1 MPSSDLILALLA
13 ATLLFAYMPG
23 PALLY
28 TAAQTVARGRK
39 AGLMAAFGLHIGG
52 YLHVGAAAAGLSAL
66 FHAVPSMYLFVK
78 LVGAGYLVLLG
89 SKMIWRA
96 FKVEKGAVNPMATA
110 QKTGRRAF
118 AESVTVEVLNPKT
131 ALFFIAFLPQFVD
144 PAAAYHIWV
153 QFLIL
158 GTIVNVILASADLV
172 CVYFA
177 GIIVDKLRQSNRIAR
192 IMEGLGGGILVGLG
206 ASLAFHRN

>member
-13 ATLLFAYMPG
+13 ATVLFAYMPG

-28 TAAQTVARGRK
+28 AAAQTVARGRK

-66 FHAVPSMYLFVK
+66 FHAVPSMYVFVK
-78 LVGAGYLVLLG
+78 VVGAGYLVLLG
-89 SKMIWRA
+89 VKMIWRA
-96 FKVEKGAVNPMATA
+96 FTVAKEMLNPITA
-110 QKTGRRAF
+110 SQKSGRRAF
-118 AESVTVEVLNPKT
+118 VESVTVEVFNPKT

-144 PAAAYHIWV
+144 PSAAFPIWL

-158 GTIVNVILASADLV
+158 GTIVNVILA
-172 CVYFA
+172 
-177 GIIVDKLRQSNRIAR
+177 
-192 IMEGLGGGILVGLG
+192 
-206 ASLAFHRN
+206 

>member
-1 MPSSDLILALLA
+1 
-13 ATLLFAYMPG
+13 MPG

-28 TAAQTVARGRK
+28 AAAQTVARGRK

-66 FHAVPSMYLFVK
+66 FHAVPSMYMIVK
-78 LVGAGYLVLLG
+78 VIGASYLVWLG
-89 SKMIWRA
+89 TKMIWRA
-96 FKVEKGAVNPMATA
+96 FTVEKETLNPVTFSL
-110 QKTGRRAF
+110 KSGRRALI
-118 AESVTVEVLNPKT
+118 ESVTVEALNPKT

-144 PAAAYHIWV
+144 PSASFPIWL

-177 GIIVDKLRQSNRIAR
+177 GIIVDKLRQSSRIAR
-192 IMEGLGGGILVGLG
+192 VMEGLGGGILVVLG
-206 ASLAFHRN
+206 ANLALQRN

>member
-1 MPSSDLILALLA
+1 MFALFA
-13 ATLLFAYMPG
+13 VTILFAYMPG

-28 TAAQTVARGRK
+28 AAAQTVARGRK

-52 YLHVGAAAAGLSAL
+52 YFHVAAAAAGLSAL

-89 SKMIWRA
+89 TKMLWRA
-96 FKVEKGAVNPMATA
+96 FAVKNEVLNPIPPV
-110 QKTGRRAF
+110 QKSGRCAF
-118 AESVTVEVLNPKT
+118 IESTTVEVLNPKT
-131 ALFFIAFLPQFVD
+131 AFFFIAFLLQFVD
-144 PAAAYHIWV
+144 PSAAFPVWL

-172 CVYFA
+172 CIYFA

-192 IMEGLGGGILVGLG
+192 TMEGLGGGILVGLG
-206 ASLAFHRN
+206 AKLALQRN

>member
-1 MPSSDLILALLA
+1 MPSSELMFAFLV
-13 ATLLFAYMPG
+13 ATVLFAFMPG

-28 TAAQTVARGRK
+28 AAAQTVARGRK

-66 FHAVPSMYLFVK
+66 FHAVPSLYLVVK
-78 LVGAGYLVLLG
+78 AVGAGYLVWLG
-89 SKMIWRA
+89 VRMIWRA
-96 FKVEKGAVNPMATA
+96 VASGKEVVNPMATS

-118 AESVTVEVLNPKT
+118 VESVTVEVLNPKT

-144 PAAAYHIWV
+144 ASAAFPIWL
-153 QFLIL
+153 QFLVL

-177 GIIVDKLRQSNRIAR
+177 GTIVNKLRQSNRIAR
-192 IMEGLGGGILVGLG
+192 VMEGAGGGILIGLG
-206 ASLAFHRN
+206 ANLAFQRS

>member
-1 MPSSDLILALLA
+1 MPSSDLLLALLA

-28 TAAQTVARGRK
+28 AAAQTVARGRK

-52 YLHVGAAAAGLSAL
+52 YIHVAAAAAGLSAL
-66 FHAVPSMYLFVK
+66 FHAVPSMYLVVK

-96 FKVEKGAVNPMATA
+96 FKVEKGVVNPMATSH
-110 QKTGRRAF
+110 KSGRRAF

-144 PAAAYHIWV
+144 PAAAYPIWL

-177 GIIVDKLRQSNRIAR
+177 GIIVDRLRQSNRIAR
-192 IMEGLGGGILVGLG
+192 VMEGLGGGILVGLG
-206 ASLAFHRN
+206 AHLALLRN

>member
-1 MPSSDLILALLA
+1 
-13 ATLLFAYMPG
+13 
-23 PALLY
+23 
-28 TAAQTVARGRK
+28 
-39 AGLMAAFGLHIGG
+39 MAAFGLHIGG
-52 YLHVGAAAAGLSAL
+52 YFHVAAAAAGLAAL

-78 LVGAGYLVLLG
+78 LIGAGYLVLLG
-89 SKMIWRA
+89 AKMLWRA
-96 FKVEKGAVNPMATA
+96 FAVENEVLNPIAPV
-110 QKTGRRAF
+110 QKSERRAF
-118 AESVTVEVLNPKT
+118 VESITVEVLNPKT

-144 PAAAYHIWV
+144 PSAAFPIWL

-206 ASLAFHRN
+206 ASLALQRN

>member
-1 MPSSDLILALLA
+1 MLAFIA
-13 ATLLFAYMPG
+13 ATILFAYMPG

-28 TAAQTVARGRK
+28 AAAQTVARGRK

-52 YLHVGAAAAGLSAL
+52 YFHVGAAAAGLSAL
-66 FHAVPSMYLFVK
+66 FHAVPTLFVVVK
-78 LVGAGYLVLLG
+78 VVGAVYLIWLG
-89 SKMIWRA
+89 VRMIWRA
-96 FKVEKGAVNPMATA
+96 FGIRKELINPITA
-110 QKTGRRAF
+110 STKSGRRAF
-118 AESVTVEVLNPKT
+118 VESVTVEVLNPKT

-144 PAAAYHIWV
+144 PSASFPIWL

-158 GTIVNVILASADLV
+158 GTIVNIILASADLV

-177 GIIVDKLRQSNRIAR
+177 GIIVDKLRRSNRVAR

-206 ASLAFHRN
+206 ANLALQRS